1 MQNGNFRHYA
11 DRSLFYGGRLVNSS
25 LENGEEYDRMK
36 KSIVISFMNGIIFKD
51 LSSLHTVFQLRE
63 RNCRHLLSDRLE
75 IHFIELGKAAGK
87 TVSELSSPVE
97 KLAGYFRYAGEKSK
111 ESYLK
116 SLMQT
121 RGEPLQMIE
130 KVFGTITEDERIEEM
145 YWRKRVYDHDQATL
159 LSDARKEGKEKG
171 EARFAQLTA
180 KLLSEG
186 LVDELMRCTKEPAYK
201 EELYKKFK
209 L

>member
-25 LENGEEYDRMK
+25 LEN
-36 KSIVISFMNGIIFKD
+36 
-51 LSSLHTVFQLRE
+51 
-63 RNCRHLLSDRLE
+63 
-75 IHFIELGKAAGK
+75 
-87 TVSELSSPVE
+87 
-97 KLAGYFRYAGEKSK
+97 
-111 ESYLK
+111 
-116 SLMQT
+116 
-121 RGEPLQMIE
+121 
-130 KVFGTITEDERIEEM
+130 
-145 YWRKRVYDHDQATL
+145 
-159 LSDARKEGKEKG
+159 G

>member
-1 MQNGNFRHYA
+1 M
-11 DRSLFYGGRLVNSS
+11 NSS

-63 RNCRHLLSDRLE
+63 RNCGH
-75 IHFIELGKAAGK
+75 
-87 TVSELSSPVE
+87 
-97 KLAGYFRYAGEKSK
+97 
-111 ESYLK
+111 
-116 SLMQT
+116 
-121 RGEPLQMIE
+121 
-130 KVFGTITEDERIEEM
+130 
-145 YWRKRVYDHDQATL
+145 L

-186 LVDELMRCTKEPAYK
+186 LVDELMRCTEEPAYK
-201 EELYKKFK
+201 EELYKKFN